1 MQHLVETYNL
11 TKHFTTSSFLGRAV
25 KVVHAVD
32 DVSIHI
38 DEGETLGL
46 AGESGCGKSTLGRTL
61 VQLMEPTSGEVLFK
75 GRNLRSLKRH
85 EIKEL
90 RQKVSMVCQ
99 DPLGA
104 LNPRRTILQSLALP
118 FRVHTT
124 MNQSEI
130 HDKVLSLLDFVGLS
144 PAEFY
149 VDRLPHEFSGGQRQ
163 RINIAR
169 AISLNPD
176 FLVADEPVSAL
187 DLSVRAQILDLMK
200 QLKERLNIAC
210 LFITHDLSVLR
221 SVSDRV
227 AIMYLGRV
235 VELGQVD
242 DLYLNPLH
250 PYTKAILS
258 ATPVPNPK
266 RKSERII
273 LAGDVPSATDPPLG
287 CRFHTRCWARKAN
300 CSKDEPRLEDAGSD
314 HFVACHI

>member
-1 MQHLVETYNL
+1 
-11 TKHFTTSSFLGRAV
+11 
-25 KVVHAVD
+25 
-32 DVSIHI
+32 
-38 DEGETLGL
+38 
-46 AGESGCGKSTLGRTL
+46 
-61 VQLMEPTSGEVLFK
+61 
-75 GRNLRSLKRH
+75 
-85 EIKEL
+85 
-90 RQKVSMVCQ
+90 
-99 DPLGA
+99 
-104 LNPRRTILQSLALP
+104 
-118 FRVHTT
+118 